1 MNTTDTD
8 LPRGRQMLNQL
19 LREHEALDAKWLPVV
34 RQLSRTIIEKRL
46 LDPDLTERLRQL
58 QEVQEIDDFDPF
70 GFEPEFLKWV
80 LPFVAWVYRRYF
92 RVEAHGLEH
101 LPAGSVLL
109 VANHSGQVPLDG
121 MMIAASCLLDAPQ
134 PRMVRSMIERWV
146 PTLPFVSW
154 FFARCGQILGTRE
167 NFRLLNSR
175 GAAILVFP
183 EGIRG
188 INKTY
193 DKAYQLQR
201 FGLGFM
207 RLALE
212 NNLPIVPVAV
222 IGAEEQAPALYNAR
236 GLARLLG
243 APALPITPTFPLLGP
258 LGFLP
263 LPVRYRLYYGEP
275 MTFSGDPDDEDRV
288 VEDKVS
294 EVRTALEALIQHG
307 LKQRKTIWDI
317 FV

>member
-1 MNTTDTD
+1 MDTHD
-8 LPRGRQMLNQL
+8 PDRPRGRALLNKL
-19 LREHEALDAKWLPVV
+19 LRDRGELESDWTAAMRAFSQMIV
-34 RQLSRTIIEKRL
+34 EENL
-46 LDPDLTERLRQL
+46 LDDELTERLRQL
-58 QEVQEIDDFDPF
+58 QEVQEIDGFDPF

-80 LPFVAWVYRRYF
+80 LPVGAWVYRKYF
-92 RVEAHGLEH
+92 RVEAFGLEK
-101 LPAGSVLL
+101 LPEGSVLL
-109 VANHSGQVPLDG
+109 IANHSGQVPIDG
-121 MMIAASCLLDAPQ
+121 MMIVSSCLLDADP

-175 GAAILVFP
+175 GATILVFP
-183 EGIRG
+183 EGVRG

-222 IGAEEQAPALYNAR
+222 IGAEEQAPAFFNASR
-236 GLARLLG
+236 IARLIG
-243 APALPITPTFPLLGP
+243 APAFPITPTFPLLGP
-258 LGFLP
+258 LGALP
-263 LPVRYRLYYGEP
+263 LPVRYRIYYGDP

-288 VEDKVS
+288 ISEKVD
-294 EVRTALEALIQHG
+294 EVRDALQGLIHHG
-307 LKQRKTIWDI
+307 LEQRKTFWDI
-317 FV
+317 FT

>member
-1 MNTTDTD
+1 M
-8 LPRGRQMLNQL
+8 RAFSQMIVEEN
-19 LREHEALDAKWLPVV
+19 
-34 RQLSRTIIEKRL
+34 L
-46 LDPDLTERLRQL
+46 LDDELTERLRQL
-58 QEVQEIDDFDPF
+58 QEVQEIDGFDPF

-80 LPFVAWVYRRYF
+80 LPVGAWVYRKYF
-92 RVEAHGLEH
+92 RVEAFGLEK
-101 LPAGSVLL
+101 LPEGSVLL
-109 VANHSGQVPLDG
+109 IANHSGQVPIDG
-121 MMIAASCLLDAPQ
+121 MMIVSSCLLDADP

-175 GAAILVFP
+175 GATILVFP
-183 EGIRG
+183 EGVRG

-222 IGAEEQAPALYNAR
+222 IGAEEQAPAFFNAGR
-236 GLARLLG
+236 IARLIG
-243 APALPITPTFPLLGP
+243 APAFPITPTFPLLGP
-258 LGFLP
+258 LGALP
-263 LPVRYRLYYGEP
+263 LPVRYRIYYGDP

-288 VEDKVS
+288 ISEKVD
-294 EVRTALEALIQHG
+294 EVRDALQGLIHHG
-307 LKQRKTIWDI
+307 LEQRKTFWDI
-317 FV
+317 FT